1 MASRGRKS
9 SGVIGAY
16 QKYKADARGWG
27 VPDFATFRERLW
39 PLRNQR
45 DKAKWPDDDMVYVM
59 ELQGEGAGYALQRFF
74 GANPVAAEVF
84 GADPLRPEGMSRDE
98 LDAHMRAL
106 VRDCKDNKWSPGEFL
121 AYIDYLDSNKTP
133 ADLSFCE
140 TAKQDEKVANPMGD
154 GGGGTSVGEAAD
166 APPERDLFAEA
177 YRAAGAGYKRRVR
190 EALAAGAG
198 K

>member
-1 MASRGRKS
+1 MPSRRKKS

-27 VPDFATFRERLW
+27 VPTFAAFRERLW
-39 PLRNQR
+39 PLRNEQ
-45 DKAKWPDDDMVYVM
+45 DKSRWPDDDMVYVM
-59 ELQGEGAGYALQRFF
+59 ELQDEGAGYALQRFF
-74 GANPVAAEVF
+74 TTGGRTNPVAVEVF
-84 GADPLRPEGMSRDE
+84 GSDPLRPEGMSKDE
-98 LDAHMRAL
+98 LDAHMHAL
-106 VRDCKDNKWSPGEFL
+106 VRDCKDNKWSPREFL
-121 AYIDYLDSNKTP
+121 AYIHYLDSSKTP
-133 ADLSFCE
+133 ADLE
-140 TAKQDEKVANPMGD
+140 RAKQDSNPLGAS
-154 GGGGTSVGEAAD
+154 GGAPVGEAAD